1 MQAMTQATRWLTIIG
16 IGEDGRDGF
25 SPAAD
30 RLVAQATFIIGGAR
44 HLALLGHTG
53 AETMVWPTPFENG
66 IKEIISRRGTQVCV
80 LASGDP
86 FLYGVGSLL
95 SAHVPPEEMI
105 CLPAPSS
112 LSLAAARL
120 GWALQDCE
128 IISLHGRPFE
138 RIIPHLRPKAQLVVI
153 CWDEKTPA
161 KLAELLVARRLGR
174 ARMIILEALGG
185 PREKISDT
193 RAEDFKDHSIDPLNL
208 VAIEIEVE
216 PDATCIPLTPGLPD
230 EWFEND
236 GQITK
241 REMRAMTLS
250 ALAPWPGARLWDI
263 GAGSGSIGIE
273 WMLAH
278 PRNRATAVEI
288 REDRAARI
296 ARNAAAL
303 GVPDLAIRIG
313 RAPDIFSQLPE
324 PDAIFIGGGGGE
336 VIDAAFAI
344 LPSGRVLVVNGVT
357 LETQSF
363 VAERHARHGGRLVM
377 IDIAQAD
384 ALGGFRAW
392 RRARPIVQWV
402 VRKP

>member
-1 MQAMTQATRWLTIIG
+1 MTAATRWLTIIG
-16 IGEDGRDGF
+16 MGEDGRDGL

-30 RLVAQATFIIGGAR
+30 RLLTQARFIIGGAR
-44 HLALLGHTG
+44 HLSLLGPTE
-53 AETMVWPTPFENG
+53 ALTMVWPSPFENG
-66 IKEIISRRGTQVCV
+66 IKEILARRGTQVCV

-86 FLYGVGSLL
+86 FLYGVGSVL
-95 SAHVPPEEMI
+95 SAHVPADEMI

-112 LSLAAARL
+112 LSLAASRL
-120 GWALQDCE
+120 GWALQECD
-128 IISLHGRPFE
+128 IVSLHGRPFE
-138 RIIPHLRPKAQLVVI
+138 RIIPHLRPKAKLLVI
-153 CWDEKTPA
+153 SWDEKTPEKVA
-161 KLAELLVARRLGR
+161 QLLRARRLGR
-174 ARMIILEALGG
+174 SWMVVLEALGG
-185 PREKISDT
+185 PREKISEFC
-193 RAEDFKDHSIDPLNL
+193 AEAFEARSIDPLNL
-208 VAIEIEVE
+208 VAVEIEAE
-216 PDATCIPLTPGLPD
+216 PHTPYIPLTPGLPD
-230 EWFEND
+230 EWFESD

-241 REMRAMTLS
+241 REIRALTLS

-278 PRNRATAVEI
+278 KRNRAVAVEA

-303 GVPDLAIRIG
+303 GTPDLAIMIG

-324 PDAIFIGGGGGE
+324 PDAIFIGGGGGT
-336 VIDAAFAI
+336 VIDAAYKI
-344 LPSGRVLVVNGVT
+344 LASGRILVVNAVT

-363 VAERHARHGGRLVM
+363 VAERHAQYGGRLIM

-392 RRARPIVQWV
+392 QKARPIVQWV
-402 VRKP
+402 VTKP